1 MVMRRYRRQISLAR
15 NYLAPDLAAVPNV
28 DHGKSNVI
36 AKFLALV
43 VSDLDPN
50 ALILPDLVG
59 HRKGLGGR
67 LIHAYSI
74 GYPAL
79 K

>member
-1 MVMRRYRRQISLAR
+1 MRRNHGQISLAR

-50 ALILPDLVG
+50 AFILPDLAG

-67 LIHAYSI
+67 LIRVYSI
-74 GYPAL
+74 GYLAL